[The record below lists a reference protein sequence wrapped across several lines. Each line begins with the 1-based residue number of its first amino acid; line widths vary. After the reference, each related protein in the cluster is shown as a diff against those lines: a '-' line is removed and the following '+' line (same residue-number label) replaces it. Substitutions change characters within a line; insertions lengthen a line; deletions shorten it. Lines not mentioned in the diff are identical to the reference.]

1 MNTERFLSEHGSNG
15 IIKQQLTAL
24 ASALWAPRSINNKR
38 IIYQQLLFWTL
49 QAVIYDKFSSS
60 LSLSFFCLKM
70 SKNAL
75 RWQDGK
81 MASEISN
88 FLARTQEIFFGKSFF
103 PAYARGIC
111 KKLHFKLHPT
121 PSFRHLIAQHPLTP
135 IDTYRSS
142 DRKRATVALLSFHC
156 FAWLSLLC
164 LFLVSLNCRRLLSR
178 RFKPKSVIRPPIVI
192 LPSYRDFPAPFRFS
206 VHHLV
211 PRFFSP

>member
-1 MNTERFLSEHGSNG
+1 MARWQVKFQTFSRVRRKFFLA
-15 IIKQQLTAL
+15 K
-24 ASALWAPRSINNKR
+24 
-38 IIYQQLLFWTL
+38 
-49 QAVIYDKFSSS
+49 V
-60 LSLSFFCLKM
+60 FFLRTHEGFA
-70 SKNAL
+70 KNAIL
-75 RWQDGK
+75 SCHLAIFVSLIPFLKGVGCR
-81 MASEISN
+81 MASENS
-88 FLARTQEIFFGKSFF
+88 KSHIRGRAGRNVRRLVF
-103 PAYARGIC
+103 PARPPTC
-111 KKLHFKLHPT
+111 ESLQKLHFKLHPT

-135 IDTYRSS
+135 IDPYRSS

>member
-1 MNTERFLSEHGSNG
+1 
-15 IIKQQLTAL
+15 
-24 ASALWAPRSINNKR
+24 
-38 IIYQQLLFWTL
+38 
-49 QAVIYDKFSSS
+49 
-60 LSLSFFCLKM
+60 
-70 SKNAL
+70 
-75 RWQDGK
+75 

-88 FLARTQEIFFGKSFF
+88 FLARTQEVFLAKVFFLRTHEGFTKNCILSCHLAIFVSLIPFLKGVGCKMKFQNLAYAGGRTGTFGVGFSRP

-111 KKLHFKLHPT
+111 KKRHFKLHPT

-135 IDTYRSS
+135 IDPYQSS

>member
-1 MNTERFLSEHGSNG
+1 MQTLGLLHLPYSNKPLTLYQRTRNLLFLLWTQIERNY
-15 IIKQQLTAL
+15 QTAID
-24 ASALWAPRSINNKR
+24 SIN
-38 IIYQQLLFWTL
+38 QQLLFWTL
-49 QAVIYDKFSSS
+49 QTVIYDKFSSS

-111 KKLHFKLHPT
+111 KKRHFKLHPT

-178 RFKPKSVIRPPIVI
+178 RFKLQLYFTLLS
-192 LPSYRDFPAPFRFS
+192 DRF
-206 VHHLV
+206 
-211 PRFFSP
+211 

>member
-1 MNTERFLSEHGSNG
+1 M
-15 IIKQQLTAL
+15 A
-24 ASALWAPRSINNKR
+24 
-38 IIYQQLLFWTL
+38 
-49 QAVIYDKFSSS
+49 
-60 LSLSFFCLKM
+60 
-70 SKNAL
+70 

-81 MASEISN
+81 WNFKLSRAYAGN
-88 FLARTQEIFFGKSFF
+88 FFLAKVFFLRTHEGFAKNCILSCHLAIFVSLFPFLKGVGCKMKIQNLTYAGGQAGTFGVWFSR
-103 PAYARGIC
+103 PPVYARGIC
-111 KKLHFKLHPT
+111 KKRHFKLHPT

-135 IDTYRSS
+135 IDPYRSS

>member
-1 MNTERFLSEHGSNG
+1 MQTLGLLHLPYSNKPLTLYQRTRNLLFLLWTQIER
-15 IIKQQLTAL
+15 KYQTAID
-24 ASALWAPRSINNKR
+24 SIN
-38 IIYQQLLFWTL
+38 QQLLFWTL
-49 QAVIYDKFSSS
+49 QTVIYDKFSSS

-75 RWQDGK
+75 WWQDGK

-111 KKLHFKLHPT
+111 KKRHFKLHPT

-178 RFKPKSVIRPPIVI
+178 RFKLQLYFTLLS
-192 LPSYRDFPAPFRFS
+192 DRF
-206 VHHLV
+206 
-211 PRFFSP
+211 

>member
-1 MNTERFLSEHGSNG
+1 MTTICDLLAMHTLGLLLLPYSNKPLTLYQRTRNLLFLLWTRIERNY
-15 IIKQQLTAL
+15 QTAIDSTCFSL
-24 ASALWAPRSINNKR
+24 MSPLSINNKR

-49 QAVIYDKFSSS
+49 QTVIYDKFSSS

-111 KKLHFKLHPT
+111 KKRHFKL
-121 PSFRHLIAQHPLTP
+121 PSCHLRIPH
-135 IDTYRSS
+135 
-142 DRKRATVALLSFHC
+142 
-156 FAWLSLLC
+156 SL
-164 LFLVSLNCRRLLSR
+164 
-178 RFKPKSVIRPPIVI
+178 P
-192 LPSYRDFPAPFRFS
+192 
-206 VHHLV
+206 
-211 PRFFSP
+211 

>member
-1 MNTERFLSEHGSNG
+1 
-15 IIKQQLTAL
+15 
-24 ASALWAPRSINNKR
+24 
-38 IIYQQLLFWTL
+38 
-49 QAVIYDKFSSS
+49 
-60 LSLSFFCLKM
+60 M

-111 KKLHFKLHPT
+111 KNAILSCHLAIFVSLFPFLKGVGCRMASEISKSHIRGRAGRKVRRLVFPARPPTCESLQKLHFKLHPT

-135 IDTYRSS
+135 IDPYRSS

-156 FAWLSLLC
+156 FA
-164 LFLVSLNCRRLLSR
+164 
-178 RFKPKSVIRPPIVI
+178 
-192 LPSYRDFPAPFRFS
+192 
-206 VHHLV
+206 
-211 PRFFSP
+211 

>member
-1 MNTERFLSEHGSNG
+1 
-15 IIKQQLTAL
+15 
-24 ASALWAPRSINNKR
+24 
-38 IIYQQLLFWTL
+38 
-49 QAVIYDKFSSS
+49 
-60 LSLSFFCLKM
+60 M

-111 KKLHFKLHPT
+111 KNCILSCHLAIFVSLIPFLKGVGCRIASENSKSRIRGRADRNVRRRGFPARPPTHESLQKRHFKLHPT

-156 FAWLSLLC
+156 FA
-164 LFLVSLNCRRLLSR
+164 
-178 RFKPKSVIRPPIVI
+178 
-192 LPSYRDFPAPFRFS
+192 
-206 VHHLV
+206 
-211 PRFFSP
+211 

>member
-1 MNTERFLSEHGSNG
+1 M
-15 IIKQQLTAL
+15 A
-24 ASALWAPRSINNKR
+24 
-38 IIYQQLLFWTL
+38 
-49 QAVIYDKFSSS
+49 
-60 LSLSFFCLKM
+60 
-70 SKNAL
+70 
-75 RWQDGK
+75 RWQVKFQTFSRVRRKFFFAKVFFLRTHEGFAK
-81 MASEISN
+81 NCILSCHLAIFVSLIPFLKGVGCRMASE
-88 FLARTQEIFFGKSFF
+88 KSKSHIRGRAGRNVRRLVF
-103 PAYARGIC
+103 PARLRTRDLQ
-111 KKLHFKLHPT
+111 KLHFKLHPT

-135 IDTYRSS
+135 IDPYRSS